1 MRPNDAPPHTDSSS
15 AAGVRSLLCGTHHKA
30 QYPSDLGCFESQEV
44 VDFGPSSMW
53 RLSARP
59 RPAAVRGRVAAGRSL
74 PSTAPAA
81 TLHTSAPAAKRWT
94 TQKGDKVKN
103 WRKHLSKKR
112 LKRERAARAATAAL
126 VEAREEAGTTIEMP
140 ARTAEEAKL
149 QFQEYGAV
157 AQAVATLRVAPAGSK
172 EGAWPAFR

>member
-1 MRPNDAPPHTDSSS
+1 
-15 AAGVRSLLCGTHHKA
+15 
-30 QYPSDLGCFESQEV
+30 
-44 VDFGPSSMW
+44 MW

-59 RPAAVRGRVAAGRSL
+59 RPAQVRAVVAPLRSL
-74 PSTAPAA
+74 PSTAAA
-81 TLHTSAPAAKRWT
+81 GGAGLHTSAPVGKRWT

-112 LKRERAARAATAAL
+112 LKRERAARSATAAL
-126 VEAREEAGTTIEMP
+126 VEAREEAGAAIEMP

-172 EGAWPAFR
+172 EGA